1 MPIRLKR
8 AYDRV
13 APADGNRYLVER
25 LWPRGIKK
33 ADLELRAW
41 LKDLAPSTDLRK
53 WYAHRPERQPE
64 FARRYKTELSGLQE
78 RLLLQDLAQEA
89 MVGNITLIF
98 ATKEAELSGAV
109 VLKDIL
115 ENMDAP

>member
-8 AYDRV
+8 AYDQV

-33 ADLELRAW
+33 VDLGLTAW

-53 WYAHRPERQPE
+53 WYAHQPERHPE
-64 FARRYKTELSGLQE
+64 FARRYKAELAGSQQ

-89 MVGNITLIF
+89 KVGNITLVF
-98 ATKEAELSGAV
+98 ATKDSELSGAII
-109 VLKDIL
+109 LKDIL
-115 ENMDAP
+115 ENMGSP